1 MTREDELPG
10 AAWRAAALGL
20 LAAAVGLAASVAVTG
35 AEGRATW
42 EQAGVRALVEAQA
55 VGAGAA
61 TDAAVAAK
69 ALQAADPAVRRIVV
83 LDAGGVDELGISR
96 GQGLRVDTAGRVGD
110 LTDEDRPVAVRANEL
125 ADAVEGGKPLGWR
138 DLVRTLP
145 DGGVAAAAPVLGPD
159 GAVSATVLV
168 DRAPPPPAG
177 IPAWVALLFG
187 VFAAALGLGVSRA
200 LPQRPKVA
208 ALVAGTLAAVAG
220 VAALIAVEPP
230 APDGAT
236 MTTQALE
243 AVRAALGAAPAP
255 SGPLSAAF
263 AEIALRPAPS
273 TAPMLAGLAALLAL
287 VSLLT
292 VPFSR
297 LLLDLRRQPGT
308 YGYVG
313 PALVS
318 TLVLV
323 FVPFLMG
330 VGLAFFQAGKGGP
343 ETWTFIGLGNFSE
356 ILFPTETADTNFYY
370 TLGMTV
376 AWTVLNVV
384 LHVSIGLGLAL
395 LLNRPT
401 LRFRALYRV
410 LLIVPW
416 AVPNYITA
424 LIWKWMFNTQYGVIN
439 QILGIVGIPAV
450 DWLGQS
456 VLTNFLANLITNT
469 WLGFPFMMV
478 VSLGALQSI
487 PKELYEAASIDGA
500 TKWQQFK
507 TITLPLLKP
516 ALFPAIILGTIW
528 TFNMFNIIYLVSGG
542 GPENKTNILIT
553 EAYHAFKVLGRYGFA
568 AAYSLLIFVILF
580 LYANV
585 TNRVTRA
592 TEGAFE

>member
-1 MTREDELPG
+1 MRREDELPSG
-10 AAWRAAALGL
+10 VWRAAALGL
-20 LAAAVGLAASVAVTG
+20 LAAAVGLAASVAISG
-35 AEGRATW
+35 AQSRAAWDRT
-42 EQAGVRALVEAQA
+42 AVRALVEAHA
-55 VGAGAA
+55 VGGAP
-61 TDAAVAAK
+61 DQAAAAL
-69 ALQAADPAVRRIVV
+69 ALQAADPGVRRVVV

-96 GQGLRVDTAGRVGD
+96 GAGLRVDTAGRTGD
-110 LTDEDRPVAVRANEL
+110 LTDADRPLAVRANEL
-125 ADAVEGGKPLGWR
+125 ADAVEGGKPLTWS
-138 DLVRTLP
+138 DLVGTLH
-145 DGGVAAAAPVLGPD
+145 DGGISATAPVLGAD
-159 GAVSATVLV
+159 GAVTATVLI
-168 DRAPPPPAG
+168 DRAAPLAQGVPVWA
-177 IPAWVALLFG
+177 ALLFG
-187 VFAAALGLGVSRA
+187 LLAAGIAAGTSRVVARPRVAALIASVLAAAAG
-200 LPQRPKVA
+200 VA
-208 ALVAGTLAAVAG
+208 ALVATAPAAA
-220 VAALIAVEPP
+220 
-230 APDGAT
+230 DGASLT
-236 MTTQALE
+236 AQALE
-243 AVRAALGAAPAP
+243 AVRAAIASVGDAA
-255 SGPLSAAF
+255 SVGPLAPAF
-263 AEIALRPAPS
+263 AEIAARPAPS
-273 TAPMLAGLAALLAL
+273 ATPILAVLAVGLIL

-292 VPFSR
+292 MPLAR
-297 LLLDLRRQPGT
+297 LLADLRRQPGT

-343 ETWTFIGLGNFSE
+343 ETWSFIGLDNFTE
-356 ILFPTETADTNFYY
+356 ILFPTETADTNFYF

-439 QILGIVGIPAV
+439 QLLGMVGVSPV

-456 VLTNFLANLITNT
+456 VFTNFLANLITNT

-500 TKWQQFK
+500 TKWQQFRN
-507 TITLPLLKP
+507 ITLPLLKP

-542 GPENKTNILIT
+542 GPSNKTNILIT

-568 AAYSLLIFVILF
+568 AAYSLLIFAILF
-580 LYANV
+580 LYANI

>member
-1 MTREDELPG
+1 MRPWDEVPSIG
-10 AAWRAAALGL
+10 WRAAALGVL
-20 LAAAVGLAASVAVTG
+20 TAVVALTASVAISG
-35 AEGRATW
+35 ALSRSSW
-42 EQAGVRALVEAQA
+42 DEQAVRGLVEAHA
-55 VGAGAA
+55 VGS
-61 TDAAVAAK
+61 AK
-69 ALQAADPAVRRIVV
+69 DPAAAANALRAASPDIRRIAVV
-83 LDAGGVDELGISR
+83 DAGGVDELGISR
-96 GQGLRVDTAGRVGD
+96 GQGLSVDTAGRLGPLSD
-110 LTDEDRPVAVRANEL
+110 ADRPLGVRSNEL
-125 ADAVEGGKPLGWR
+125 ADALESGKELAPG
-138 DLVRTLP
+138 DLAQAMP
-145 DGGVAAAAPVLGPD
+145 DGGISAAVPLIDSKGESL
-159 GAVSATVLV
+159 GAVIV
-168 DRAPPPPAG
+168 DRAPPSAPTLPVWA
-177 IPAWVALLFG
+177 ALLLGLVGAAVGWG
-187 VFAAALGLGVSRA
+187 VFRFVPG
-200 LPQRPKVA
+200 RPRN
-208 ALVAGTLAAVAG
+208 
-220 VAALIAVEPP
+220 AALIAGTVL
-230 APDGAT
+230 A
-236 MTTQALE
+236 
-243 AVRAALGAAPAP
+243 AVGAAAVLAMSSTAP
-255 SGPLSAAF
+255 GGAELISHATSAVGAITPVDLSAA
-263 AEIALRPAPS
+263 ATLAPALAQIGAREPTS
-273 TAPMLAGLAALLAL
+273 LIPMIAGLAALLLL
-287 VSLLT
+287 VSLAV
-292 VPFSR
+292 VPFSGFLR
-297 LLLDLRRQPGT
+297 DLRKQPGT

-330 VGLAFFQAGKGGP
+330 VGLAFFSAGKGGP
-343 ETWTFIGLGNFSE
+343 ETWTFIGLDNFSE
-356 ILFPTETADTNFYY
+356 ILFPPETGDTNFYL

-401 LRFRALYRV
+401 LRLRAVYRV

-439 QILGIVGIPAV
+439 QLLGMVGIGGV

-456 VLTNFLANLITNT
+456 ILTNFLANLITNT

-500 TKWQQFK
+500 TRWQQFR

-542 GPENKTNILIT
+542 GPDNQTNILIT
-553 EAYHAFKVLGRYGFA
+553 EAYRAFKVLGRYGFA

-580 LYANV
+580 LYATV